1 MLRFILAD
9 LRRLWAGSLVVVLLI
24 ALAVALGV
32 GVTLQERALRLGS
45 ARASEKFDLVIGA
58 PGSETQLVLST
69 VFLQP
74 APLPLVSGDLLLD
87 LQDDPRVAW
96 AAPVGFGDFY
106 RGYPLIGTTT
116 RLISETAPVMAE
128 GGTFAREGEAVI
140 GAKVA
145 LSIGDDIVPTH
156 GEIERGGHD
165 HDGIRYRVTGR
176 LAPTGT
182 PWDRAILV
190 PIQAVWHVHGMAFG
204 AEDAHDHDADH
215 DHEHAQDHDHET
227 SGDAPEPSHADHAE
241 GWLDADAPLTESWQR
256 GHVPGVPAIL
266 VKPHSIADAYKL
278 RQAYRQNAGT
288 VAVFPAEVLTGLYGM
303 LGDARQVLAAVAAGA
318 QALVAA
324 ALVLVTVMHIGQR
337 RRQIAALRAF
347 GAPRGAIFTLVR
359 SELFALVL
367 SGVIL
372 GLAGGYTAAL
382 LLSRVIAQRQ
392 GFDLPIELTTG
403 DFIGL
408 GLLLAVAAVLAALPA
423 WLAYRQPL
431 VASLRG

>member
-9 LRRLWAGSLVVVLLI
+9 LRRLWVGSLVVVLLI

-74 APLPLVSGDLLLD
+74 APLPLVSGDVLLD

-128 GGTFAREGEAVI
+128 GRTFAREGEAVI

-190 PIQAVWHVHGMAFG
+190 PFRRSG
-204 AEDAHDHDADH
+204 
-215 DHEHAQDHDHET
+215 T
-227 SGDAPEPSHADHAE
+227 STAWRSARRMRMTTTLTMTMSTRRITITKRRAARPSLTMPITPRA
-241 GWLDADAPLTESWQR
+241 GWMPM
-256 GHVPGVPAIL
+256 
-266 VKPHSIADAYKL
+266 L
-278 RQAYRQNAGT
+278 R
-288 VAVFPAEVLTGLYGM
+288 
-303 LGDARQVLAAVAAGA
+303 
-318 QALVAA
+318 
-324 ALVLVTVMHIGQR
+324 
-337 RRQIAALRAF
+337 
-347 GAPRGAIFTLVR
+347 
-359 SELFALVL
+359 
-367 SGVIL
+367 
-372 GLAGGYTAAL
+372 
-382 LLSRVIAQRQ
+382 
-392 GFDLPIELTTG
+392 
-403 DFIGL
+403 
-408 GLLLAVAAVLAALPA
+408 
-423 WLAYRQPL
+423 
-431 VASLRG
+431 